1 MSRKEGQP
9 VVEWDKTRGIRLRR
23 DQYDRLMQIAQR
35 EDRSFNQAL
44 RVVLDRYFHEQDELE
59 RQLRR

>member
-1 MSRKEGQP
+1 M
-9 VVEWDKTRGIRLRR
+9 VEWDKTRGIRLRR